1 MNRRQLRVT
10 SRLLAGRARALKQHL
25 PHAVNG
31 SDKGVHQARV
41 ASRRLREAV
50 PVLTAGVKGSKAHKA
65 LRKVKR
71 VTKALG
77 AVRELDVTLHVL
89 DDLASRDTLP
99 RIALEQVRAHV
110 VNERDERRA
119 VMLKRMEDVNAP
131 KLERRLESVCEA
143 LEESDSEAWRAALG
157 GRLVSRS
164 KALTAAMNEA
174 GHIYAPEQLHRVR
187 IATKKLRYGLELAS
201 DAGAKAAA
209 APVRTVK
216 RAQETLGT
224 LHDLQILQIHVAAVQ
239 AAPDKGGKLPDGG
252 LDLIA
257 RALEEQCRHLHARY
271 VASIPK
277 ITEAIAEVRGVV
289 VPQLAQRN
297 TRRKR
302 PLKMTLKDRP
312 GAKRGTVRAV
322 AAVAGER

>member
-1 MNRRQLRVT
+1 
-10 SRLLAGRARALKQHL
+10 
-25 PHAVNG
+25 
-31 SDKGVHQARV
+31 
-41 ASRRLREAV
+41 
-50 PVLTAGVKGSKAHKA
+50 
-65 LRKVKR
+65 

-110 VNERDERRA
+110 VTERDERRA

-164 KALTAAMNEA
+164 KALTAAMNDA

-201 DAGAKAAA
+201 DAGARAAA

-277 ITEAIAEVRGVV
+277 ITEAIAAVRGVV
-289 VPQLAQRN
+289 VPQLAQRA

-312 GAKRGTVRAV
+312 GAKRGV